1 MTVSFGVGVLFLFFM
16 GQACSY
22 FRDPF
27 LCIGPVA
34 PDAIKEQMQHT
45 ANEKRLTGRAFVG
58 PRD

>member
-1 MTVSFGVGVLFLFFM
+1 M